1 MRSPRGEMLE
11 SYIPMAASLISDMS
25 GENVKEE
32 ALGLTPVDPKI
43 LLVAMADI
51 QLNEMGPGTMY
62 CC

>member
-1 MRSPRGEMLE
+1 VGEMLE
-11 SYIPMAASLISDMS
+11 SDIPMAASFTSDMS
-25 GENVKEE
+25 GENVKEEE

-51 QLNEMGPGTMY
+51 QLNEVGPGTVY